1 LGSGY
6 DIVFAFWSRKIYI
19 AVLGRRHASPVIWI
33 KERSVDLGIR
43 GKKALVLG
51 ASQGMGAAI
60 ARAMAAEG
68 CDLVIG
74 ARTENALAEL
84 AAELKSAH
92 GVAAETYGIDLSDAA
107 AVEILCAA
115 IENEIKPDI
124 LLNNTGGPPPSGAIG
139 VATDVWSRAF
149 QSLFLSTVRIT
160 EAAVAGMRAKGW
172 GRVLTIASSGVH
184 QPIPNLAVSN
194 SLRPSVVGFSK
205 SLANEI
211 AGDGVTVNVILPG
224 RIETNRMI
232 EIDNANAERQ
242 GLTVPELQAAS
253 LANIPAG
260 RFGTAQEF
268 AAVAA
273 FLMSAPASYVTGST
287 IRVDGGAIKST

>member
-1 LGSGY
+1 M
-6 DIVFAFWSRKIYI
+6 
-19 AVLGRRHASPVIWI
+19 
-33 KERSVDLGIR
+33 DLGIR

-60 ARAMAAEG
+60 AWALAGEG

-74 ARTENALAEL
+74 ARSEEALAEL
-84 AAELKSAH
+84 AAKLASDH
-92 GVAAETYGIDLSDAA
+92 GVAVETHGIDLSDAA
-107 AVEILCAA
+107 AVEKLCVA

-139 VATDVWSRAF
+139 VATDVWQRAF

-172 GRVLTIASSGVH
+172 GRVLTIASSGVQ

-194 SLRPSVVGFSK
+194 SVRPSVIGFSK
-205 SLANEI
+205 SLANEV

-232 EIDNANAERQ
+232 QIDQLNAERQ
-242 GLTVPELQAAS
+242 GKSVPELQAAS
-253 LANIPAG
+253 LCNIPAG
-260 RFGTAQEF
+260 RFGTAEEF

-287 IRVDGGAIKST
+287 IRVDGGAIKGI

>member
-1 LGSGY
+1 M
-6 DIVFAFWSRKIYI
+6 
-19 AVLGRRHASPVIWI
+19 
-33 KERSVDLGIR
+33 DLGIR
-43 GKKALVLG
+43 GKIALVLG

-60 ARAMAAEG
+60 AAALACEG

-74 ARTENALAEL
+74 ARSEEALAEL
-84 AAELKSAH
+84 AAKLASDH
-92 GVAAETYGIDLSDAA
+92 GVAVETHGIDLSDAA
-107 AVEILCAA
+107 AVEKLCVA

-139 VATDVWSRAF
+139 VATDVWQRAF
-149 QSLFLSTVRIT
+149 QSLFMSTVRIT
-160 EAAVAGMRAKGW
+160 EAAVGGMRARGW
-172 GRVLTIASSGVH
+172 GRVLTIASSGVQ

-194 SLRPSVVGFSK
+194 SVRPSVIGFSK
-205 SLANEI
+205 SLANEV

-232 EIDNANAERQ
+232 QIDQLNAERQ
-242 GLTVPELQAAS
+242 GKSVPELQAAS
-253 LANIPAG
+253 LCNIPAG
-260 RFGTAQEF
+260 RFGTAEEF

-287 IRVDGGAIKST
+287 IRVDGGAIKGI